1 MASVLGVPVRIYQF
15 TAIAFDYR
23 DLGQKFRR
31 LFPFVLLLD
40 VVWAAAP
47 LLFLGQLQGL
57 VLVCAAALAFLPF
70 SQRPL
75 LYAAYAPTGG
85 SSSTIQMPGTNLI
98 RQQVTVSTTLA

>member
-1 MASVLGVPVRIYQF
+1 MASVLGVPVRLYQF

-70 SQRPL
+70 SQRTL

-85 SSSTIQMPGTNLI
+85 RSSAIQMPGSN
-98 RQQVTVSTTLA
+98 